1 MKKYFLCGLAVLALT
16 GCSSGVSQSDYESVS
31 AELQTAEAEK
41 STGGKSHS
49 KSPSISGNLQE
60 PTDKAVYG

>member
-1 MKKYFLCGLAVLALT
+1 MKKYFLCGLAVLVLT

-41 STGGKSHS
+41 EWLTA
-49 KSPSISGNLQE
+49 ISG
-60 PTDKAVYG
+60 